1 MKHLLSSKRNIAT
14 SVTES
19 CWSIQFVNRDRIC
32 QVCLN
37 LGQDR
42 VTQVL
47 LEGRILL
54 LSRTA
59 PVFCQD
65 AGVMTKW
72 LGNHL
77 VSSNNKKERIAQLRN
92 ERTNTASTTVTFSS
106 ERQRKCCYQGDIR
119 RDLGKRALLS
129 RLVEIVLSS
138 FEMFRRTFWKYSK
151 EFLKKPYYLM
161 TTKGKER
168 SLADVLHYK
177 SNSIIL
183 YKASVKCMD
192 ILMCNNSVSYWNTL

>member
-1 MKHLLSSKRNIAT
+1 MGSLPRFITDYAISIAVFSKMKHLFSSRRDIAI

-37 LGQDR
+37 LGGDK

-54 LSRTA
+54 LSGTA

-92 ERTNTASTTVTFSS
+92 KRTNAQFPPLWPFPHKGRESAVI
-106 ERQRKCCYQGDIR
+106 RKI
-119 RDLGKRALLS
+119 LGGTL
-129 RLVEIVLSS
+129 E
-138 FEMFRRTFWKYSK
+138 K
-151 EFLKKPYYLM
+151 EHC
-161 TTKGKER
+161 
-168 SLADVLHYK
+168 LADLWRLFCPHLK
-177 SNSIIL
+177 CSGEHSESTARNS
-183 YKASVKCMD
+183 
-192 ILMCNNSVSYWNTL
+192 